1 MNTVAL
7 TRENTDKYW
16 DDEEYLEETHACL
29 RHLAKASWE
38 NIDLVDCDGE
48 LLASFEP

>member
-1 MNTVAL
+1 MNTIAL
-7 TRENTDKYW
+7 TQGYTQMYW
-16 DDEEYLEETHACL
+16 ESEEYREETHACL